1 MPTEIQTS
9 KIEDCRCEQAAARA
23 ADRICGS
30 DQFLTSLIENSTDG
44 IIVSDLRGNILL
56 FNKGAERLF
65 GYTAEE
71 AVGKVNAAAFYPPGV
86 AQDILRKMR
95 DSRFGGKGKL
105 SPHTLSGVSKSGSL
119 VPLSISGALISEDGI
134 EIASVGIFC
143 DLRPILKVREELLAS
158 EVRFRSLFET
168 VGHGLYFSTM
178 GGKFL
183 DCNQALLDMLGYD
196 TKEELHAVDALNG
209 LFIDPAQRAEF
220 WTVMERQGYLKD
232 YEVKLKKS
240 DGEPITVLVS
250 ANAKKDRSGTV
261 LVGYQV
267 ILVDV
272 TESRE
277 LIQQL
282 YQSDKLAAMGR
293 LTAQIAHEL
302 NNPIYGVMNCLDL
315 LKSEVPGHSRKRK
328 FLDMA
333 RSEIHRISQLLNN
346 MLSYL
351 RPAQDVRTNL
361 DLNELVRDVV
371 FLMGSQLHD
380 AKVKTFL
387 DLQEDL
393 PQVHCSGNQIKQ
405 VLLNLVINAKTAMA
419 EAGGTLTITGR
430 AANGEVRLK
439 IADTGVGIPPQI
451 RGKLFEPFITTKKAI
466 TGTGLGLSVCFG
478 IIRQHNGKIEVT
490 SEVGVGTTFTVTL
503 PIEQGEPEN

>member
-1 MPTEIQTS
+1 MPTEIQTL
-9 KIEDCRCEQAAARA
+9 KIEDCR
-23 ADRICGS
+23 S
-30 DQFLTSLIENSTDG
+30 DQFLASLIENSTDG

-95 DSRFGGKGKL
+95 DNRFGGKGKL
-105 SPHTLSGVSKSGSL
+105 SPHRLSGVSKSGEL
-119 VPLSISGALISEDGI
+119 VPLSISGALIYEDGL
-134 EIASVGIFC
+134 EIASMGIFC
-143 DLRPILKVREELLAS
+143 DLRQILKAREELLAA
-158 EVRFRSLFET
+158 EVKFRSLFET

-183 DCNQALLDMLGYD
+183 DCNQALLDMLGYE
-196 TKEELHAVDALNG
+196 TKEELHAIDTLND

-220 WTVMERQGYLKD
+220 WTVMERQGYLKE
-232 YEVKLKKS
+232 YEVKLRKR
-240 DGEPITVLVS
+240 DGEAITVLVN
-250 ANAKKDRSGTV
+250 AHAKKDRSGTV

-267 ILVDV
+267 IIVDV
-272 TESRE
+272 TESRR
-277 LIQQL
+277 LMQQL
-282 YQSDKLAAMGR
+282 YQSDKLAAIGR

-315 LKSEVPGHSRKRK
+315 LKSEVPGHSKKRK

-333 RSEIHRISQLLNN
+333 QSEIHRISQLLNS

-351 RPAQDVRTNL
+351 RPVEDVRTNV
-361 DLNELVRDVV
+361 DLNELVKDVV
-371 FLMGSQLHD
+371 LFMGSQLQD
-380 AKVKTFL
+380 AKVKTVL

-393 PQVHCSGNQIKQ
+393 PQVCCSGNQIKQ
-405 VLLNLVINAKTAMA
+405 VLLNLVMNAKTAMA
-419 EAGGTLTITGR
+419 KAGGALTITSR

-451 RGKLFEPFITTKKAI
+451 RGKLFEPFITTKNEI

-478 IIRQHNGKIEVT
+478 IIRQHNGVIEVE
-490 SEVGVGTTFTVTL
+490 SEVAAGTTFTVIL
-503 PIEQGEPEN
+503 PIQPEQGEPKNQRISS